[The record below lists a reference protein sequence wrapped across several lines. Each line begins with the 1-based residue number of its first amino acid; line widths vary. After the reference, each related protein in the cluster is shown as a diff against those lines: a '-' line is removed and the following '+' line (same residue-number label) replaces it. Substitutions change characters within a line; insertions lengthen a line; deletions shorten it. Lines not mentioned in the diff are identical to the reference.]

1 MLSFLKKKTNNQ
13 KAYNPV
19 VPSGLIAHT
28 EKGYFYIKGLK
39 KFKFVSERA
48 MLSWN
53 LPIIS
58 TTDDK
63 LNKLMLVG
71 TLGFRDGTLIKDISD
86 GKIYLISDSKRRHI
100 ISPDVL
106 EWMNT
111 EVIDAGQKEI
121 LVHQEGEPIE
131 WQQV

>member
-1 MLSFLKKKTNNQ
+1 MNFLIKLLKKTPTSKI
-13 KAYNPV
+13 YNPFI
-19 VPSGLIAHT
+19 PSGLIAHT
-28 EKGYFYIKGLK
+28 EKGYFYVKGNK

-48 MLSWN
+48 MLSWS
-53 LPIIS
+53 LPAIKTNEGMI
-58 TTDDK
+58 
-63 LNKLMLVG
+63 NKLLMSG
-71 TLGFRDGTLIKDISD
+71 TLGFRDGSLVKDVSD

-121 LVHQEGEPIE
+121 LVHEEGDPIE
-131 WQQV
+131 

>member
-1 MLSFLKKKTNNQ
+1 MNFLIKLLKKTPTN
-13 KAYNPV
+13 KIYNPV
-19 VPSGLIAHT
+19 IPSGLIAHT
-28 EKGYFYIKGLK
+28 EKGYFYVKGNK

-48 MLSWN
+48 MLSWS
-53 LPIIS
+53 LPASKTNEGMI
-58 TTDDK
+58 
-63 LNKLMLVG
+63 NKLLMSG
-71 TLGFRDGTLIKDISD
+71 TLGFRDGSLVKDVSD

-121 LVHQEGEPIE
+121 LVHEEGDPIE
-131 WQQV
+131 